1 MSGMHLIRIANLTRE
16 VGKGGGG
23 ECGGGGGEYER
34 TGCQFT
40 ILCGMLPRAAV
51 MRHE

>member
-23 ECGGGGGEYER
+23 ECGGGGGGGNMR
-34 TGCQFT
+34 GQDVSLQFCVECC
-40 ILCGMLPRAAV
+40 LGLQL
-51 MRHE
+51 